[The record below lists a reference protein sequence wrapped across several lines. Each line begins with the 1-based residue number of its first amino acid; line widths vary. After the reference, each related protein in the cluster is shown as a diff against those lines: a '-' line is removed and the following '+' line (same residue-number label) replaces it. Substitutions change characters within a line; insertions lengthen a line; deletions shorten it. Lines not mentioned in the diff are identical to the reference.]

1 MGSDRLCVKPADPD
15 TMFSA
20 EDRRTMPQLRTWR
33 WYDVRARSS
42 PHDWDRE
49 VLLIRRAIACVV
61 DRLRSP
67 GIEPWMSFYGS
78 CTNDGIIGVA
88 HVLLR
93 DDDGLRFHLPE
104 TAMVRSGPGY
114 VTSYMNVEYAPESL
128 ERIWSEAGSILV
140 GTALFLSV
148 VGLREEDGRGLM
160 RKCLYTGELSYPGGL
175 TDELKEILDKARFLI
190 ATNQDFDAMLVGCR
204 EEQAETLQEAL
215 EGAVNPAPSAGQSPA
230 TGVAPVG
237 GAGPGEPDDGQPP
250 E

>member
-1 MGSDRLCVKPADPD
+1 MGGDRICVKPADPE

-49 VLLIRRAIACVV
+49 VLLIRRTIACLV

-67 GIEPWMSFYGS
+67 GVEPWMSFYGS

-88 HVLLR
+88 HALIR
-93 DDDGLRFHLPE
+93 DDDGLRFYLPE
-104 TAMVRSGPGY
+104 TARVGSGPGY
-114 VTSYMNVEYAPESL
+114 VCSYMNVEYAPESL
-128 ERIWSEAGSILV
+128 ERIWSEAGNILV

-148 VGLREEDGRGLM
+148 VGLREEDGRELM
-160 RKCLYTGELSYPGGL
+160 RTCLCVGELPYPDGL

-190 ATNQDFDAMLVGCR
+190 ATNQDFDAMLVGSR
-204 EEQAETLQEAL
+204 EEQAGTLQEAL
-215 EGAVNPAPSAGQSPA
+215 DGAISP
-230 TGVAPVG
+230 
-237 GAGPGEPDDGQPP
+237 
-250 E
+250 